1 MFKKSL
7 FLLLFI
13 FLFSGVSSALEFSA
27 DTIMTFK
34 GQGKTTGKIYY
45 KSDKFRMDTDS
56 PEKMITITRI
66 DKKVVWNIMPAQKMY
81 MELPLDLKSKPM
93 VEEKFKGEIERKYI
107 GKETIDGRPTK
118 KYLIKYKYGNKTDQ
132 VYQWWATDINFPVKT
147 AATDNSWVQEYKNV
161 KIGTQ
166 SNDLF
171 EVPRGYKKFQFPGGM
186 NMKDFR

>member
-13 FLFSGVSSALEFSA
+13 FLLSGVSSALEFSA
-27 DTIMTFK
+27 DTIMTLK

-45 KSDKFRMDTDS
+45 KSDKFRMDIES

-81 MELPLDLKSKPM
+81 MELPLNLKNKPM
-93 VEEKFKGEIERKYI
+93 VEEKFEGEIERKYI
-107 GKETIDGRPTK
+107 GKETIDGHPTK
-118 KYLIKYKYGNKTDQ
+118 KYLITYKYGNKTDQ

-161 KIGTQ
+161 KISTQ

-171 EVPRGYKKFQFPGGM
+171 EIPKGYKRFQFPGGM